1 MSEPAWNTKE
11 KREKLME
18 LVFEK
23 FNAPGKVSIFIVMH
37 PFKRSVTVVC
47 SDKDSYKPFMW
58 LSRQYLLHLQMVA
71 LLG

>member
-23 FNAPGKVSIFIVMH
+23 FNAPGKVFFRTKDFSAIH
-37 PFKRSVTVVC
+37 PFKRSVTILC
-47 SDKDSYKPFMW
+47 SNKDSDKPFTW
-58 LSRQYLLHLQMVA
+58 
-71 LLG
+71 

>member
-23 FNAPGKVSIFIVMH
+23 FNAPGKDLYFEFRGRF
-37 PFKRSVTVVC
+37 FKNVTIKC
-47 SDKDSYKPFMW
+47 SDKDSSKRFM
-58 LSRQYLLHLQMVA
+58 LLNHQYLLHLQMAVH
-71 LLG
+71 LD

>member
-23 FNAPGKVSIFIVMH
+23 FNAPGKGLYFEICH
-37 PFKRSVTVVC
+37 
-47 SDKDSYKPFMW
+47 
-58 LSRQYLLHLQMVA
+58 
-71 LLG
+71 

>member
-23 FNAPGKVSIFIVMH
+23 FNAPGKDLYFEFLDRFI
-37 PFKRSVTVVC
+37 KC
-47 SDKDSYKPFMW
+47 SDKDSSKRFM
-58 LSRQYLLHLQMVA
+58 LLNHQYLLHLQMAVH
-71 LLG
+71 LD

>member
-23 FNAPGKVSIFIVMH
+23 FNAPGKCLYSISQPIC
-37 PFKRSVTVVC
+37 KSV
-47 SDKDSYKPFMW
+47 
-58 LSRQYLLHLQMVA
+58 LSNVLIETLASVLCC
-71 LLG
+71 